1 MTDQDYALAKACCA
15 DLYQS
20 PMALQILGDP
30 PHPGGLGLTNRLGRL
45 MGIDQGD
52 WVLDLASA
60 QGTSAMALSRVFHCN
75 VVGVEFG
82 GEAVA
87 SARSA
92 AVESPAAPRAFFLR
106 GDAERT
112 PLAGDFFD
120 GVICECSMSLFGNK
134 AAAVSEAVRV
144 MKPGANFGM
153 TDVAVEPGTLPEE
166 LEGYLGQVLCL
177 AQALNVP
184 GYVQLLERGGLT
196 ITHRKDASDR
206 LLDILNAVE
215 SKLGFVAAWQ
225 SITPLANADYDWL
238 QRAPGLIQRLRVLV
252 AEGKLG
258 YWVFVGQKQGK

>member
-20 PMALQILGDP
+20 TMAREILGDP
-30 PHPGGLGLTNRLGRL
+30 PHPGGLGLTNLLGRL
-45 MGIDQGD
+45 MGIGQGD

-60 QGTSAMALSRVFHCN
+60 QGSSAMALSRVFRCN

-87 SARSA
+87 SARA
-92 AVESPAAPRAFFLR
+92 AALGPPAAPRAFFLR

-112 PLAGDFFD
+112 PLAEDCFD

-134 AAAVSEAVRV
+134 AAAVSGAVRV
-144 MKPGANFGM
+144 MKPGSNFGM
-153 TDVAVEPGTLPEE
+153 SDVSVEPGTLPEE

-177 AQALNVP
+177 AHALNVP

-196 ITHRKDASDR
+196 VTHREDASDR
-206 LLDILNAVE
+206 LVDILNAVE
-215 SKLGFVAAWQ
+215 AKLGAVAAWQ
-225 SITPLANADYDWL
+225 SIAALPSADDDWL
-238 QRAPGLIQRLRVLV
+238 QRAPGLIQRLRVMV

-258 YWVFVGQKQGK
+258 YWVLVGRKNSR